1 MLVTPRVP
9 TPSVRSALSSASVR
23 WRVGWALGGAVVVV
37 SAGLLLAII
46 GYARRIARQA
56 DEIAEALQATSR
68 NTTPLFDLARVN
80 DALDRILQPSVV
92 QPPGGTG

>member
-1 MLVTPRVP
+1 MSVTLQRPP
-9 TPSVRSALSSASVR
+9 ARSARDGASAA
-23 WRVGWALGGAVVVV
+23 WRAGWWAGVAVVVI
-37 SAGLLLAII
+37 SAGLLLTLI

-56 DEIAEALQATSR
+56 DEIAEALEATHR

-80 DALDRILQPSVV
+80 DVLDRIVQPSVV